1 MNSRDQHPIEA
12 IHALVDGRLDAPER
26 EAVERHIEA
35 CARCRA
41 EREVAESTRRIVRQ
55 AVPDPGLP
63 PGLAERIDAVLD
75 ELDEQAGGRG
85 RGGFDRA
92 GAGSTRRRTWAWLTA
107 AAVLIAVVA
116 LALLW
121 PRGDVVAVGDRIL
134 AAVSA
139 DFGAVQDGTL
149 PLNRPDADPAE
160 LETYFEQRGI
170 DFETRVFDLAMMGY
184 GLAGGRVQDLAG
196 RPSALFAYRDANGV
210 LMVCRMYLGV
220 LAELPQPS
228 RTLEHNGI
236 TFHVYERDGRT
247 LVFWEEG
254 DVVCVLASDAP
265 AQAVIELSFAKAVK
279 V

>member
-1 MNSRDQHPIEA
+1 VNSRDHHPIEA
-12 IHALVDGRLDAPER
+12 IHALVDGRLDVPER
-26 EAVERHIEA
+26 EAVERHIET
-35 CARCRA
+35 CAHCRG
-41 EREVAESTRRIVRQ
+41 ERDVAESTRRIVRQ

-63 PGLAERIDAVLD
+63 PGLADRIGATLD
-75 ELDEQAGGRG
+75 DLDGQAGRPGR
-85 RGGFDRA
+85 RM
-92 GAGSTRRRTWAWLTA
+92 SWAWLTA
-107 AAVLIAVVA
+107 AAALIAVVA
-116 LALLW
+116 LVVLW
-121 PRGDVVAVGDRIL
+121 PRGDVVPVGDQIV
-134 AAVSA
+134 AAVAA

-149 PLNRPDADPAE
+149 PLGRVDADPAE

-184 GLAGGRVQDLAG
+184 DLAGGRVQDLAG
-196 RPSALFAYRDANGV
+196 RPSALFAYRDADGV

-220 LAELPQPS
+220 LAELPIPS
-228 RTLEHNGI
+228 RTLEHDGI

-265 AQAVIELSFAKAVK
+265 AQAVIDLSFAKAVK